1 MEGFCGGKGH
11 QWSAAIGGRC
21 GICGDAWDA
30 PVKVSC
36 DWLSCAVLSCDWLSR
51 ARAEL

>member
-36 DWLSCAVLSCDWLSR
+36 DWLSRPVLTSDWLS
-51 ARAEL
+51 